1 MRPMT
6 PPALDYY
13 VDPLPR
19 RRDPA
24 VPRVTTVTV
33 DPCPECGDPL
43 TAIHGEAQIVR
54 TNRHEIITMPNPN
67 CPWDGDGDGE
77 GECICPP
84 PIVNLNPDPMF
95 DEDHIIGW
103 QYTFE
108 PCGHTAPTFRITET
122 TDWED
127 SPAGRAGRARELY
140 GESYNR
146 EPS

>member
-1 MRPMT
+1 M
-6 PPALDYY
+6 PAPSVDYVVPVGPY
-13 VDPLPR
+13 R
-19 RRDPA
+19 KDPA

-33 DPCPECGDPL
+33 DPCPECGERWHSL
-43 TAIHGEAQIVR
+43 HGEAQTVR
-54 TNRHEIITMPNPN
+54 TNPREIINMPNPN

-84 PIVNLNPDPMF
+84 PIVNPYPDPMF
-95 DEDHIIGW
+95 DEQRIIAW
-103 QYTFE
+103 WYTFS
-108 PCGHTAPTFRITET
+108 PCGHKVNTFCITET

-146 EPS
+146 D